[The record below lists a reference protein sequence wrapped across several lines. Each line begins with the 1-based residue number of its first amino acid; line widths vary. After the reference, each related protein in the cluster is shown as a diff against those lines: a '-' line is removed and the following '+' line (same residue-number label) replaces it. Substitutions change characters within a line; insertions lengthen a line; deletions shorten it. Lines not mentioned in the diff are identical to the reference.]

1 MKVEKSLL
9 SFLYLNE
16 IILHIYYI
24 HVTKRLQKDYKIR
37 TGKKRHTIFVQ
48 ENTRNVN
55 I

>member
-24 HVTKRLQKDYKIR
+24 HVTKKITKRLQKDYK
-37 TGKKRHTIFVQ
+37 K
-48 ENTRNVN
+48 
-55 I
+55 

>member
-24 HVTKRLQKDYKIR
+24 YVTKRLQKVKEVYFTNR
-37 TGKKRHTIFVQ
+37 TMI
-48 ENTRNVN
+48 
-55 I
+55 

>member
-24 HVTKRLQKDYKIR
+24 YITYMLQKDYKKITKSER
-37 TGKKRHTIFVQ
+37 GLLY
-48 ENTRNVN
+48 
-55 I
+55 

>member
-24 HVTKRLQKDYKIR
+24 HVTKSEKGLLY
-37 TGKKRHTIFVQ
+37 
-48 ENTRNVN
+48 
-55 I
+55 